1 MLVLAIVSVL
11 LANFASAQE
20 ENKKKGRGQRGQN
33 RGAGARDPFA
43 LPRSITLSD
52 EQKKKIDD
60 LKKQHEPALQAAV
73 KKSQLTQEQQTAQ
86 RDARRKARE
95 DGKQGREAQEAVDAA
110 LNLTAEQK
118 EGRAELRKISGEIRE
133 AINGILT
140 DDQKAQLREGRGN
153 RKRKS
158 DN

>member
-1 MLVLAIVSVL
+1 LV
-11 LANFASAQE
+11 NFASAQE
-20 ENKKKGRGQRGQN
+20 ENKKKGRGQRGQ

-43 LPRSITLSD
+43 LPRSITLTD

-73 KKSQLTQEQQTAQ
+73 KKSQLTDEQRTAE

-95 DGKQGREAQEAVDAA
+95 DGKRGREAQEAVDAA

-140 DDQKAQLREGRGN
+140 DDQKAQLREGRG
-153 RKRKS
+153 KRKPKS
-158 DN
+158 EN